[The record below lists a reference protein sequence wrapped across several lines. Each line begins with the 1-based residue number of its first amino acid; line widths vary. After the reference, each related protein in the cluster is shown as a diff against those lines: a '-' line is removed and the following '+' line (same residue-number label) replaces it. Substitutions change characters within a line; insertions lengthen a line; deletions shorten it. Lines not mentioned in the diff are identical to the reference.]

1 MPDAEKLTQ
10 IAHAF
15 EATPQQ
21 AADTVYDMADT
32 FEQLMQLMLSALG
45 LFNMPDLATLDLA
58 ALTLAVAL
66 LAVVTLVVAY
76 TFGLVQS
83 GQGSSPHPLRA
94 IGRSVLL
101 SQSDPDAAGHP
112 RPRAP
117 GVASAV

>member
-1 MPDAEKLTQ
+1 
-10 IAHAF
+10 
-15 EATPQQ
+15 
-21 AADTVYDMADT
+21 MADT

-58 ALTLAVAL
+58 ALSLAVAL
-66 LAVVTLVVAY
+66 LAVTALIVAY
-76 TFGLVQS
+76 AFGLVQP

-94 IGRSVLL
+94 IDLSVLL

-117 GVASAV
+117 GVAFAV